1 MKKQTLK
8 KRTKKF
14 EEKECAL
21 SNKERESENYFNNNY
36 GITLIALVISIIV
49 LLILA
54 GISISMLS
62 RRQFDIIKGYR
73 RKNKN
78 RIWKGTRSIITCLCR
93 SSWR

>member
-21 SNKERESENYFNNNY
+21 SNKERKSVLGKREGESFFNNNY

-62 RRQFDIIKGYR
+62 RR
-73 RKNKN
+73 
-78 RIWKGTRSIITCLCR
+78 
-93 SSWR
+93 